1 MSEESSVLE
10 KPKIDRKKLDTLVKL
25 LDSMGIK
32 GCVEN
37 IDGIEAF
44 VCERGT
50 NLLTI
55 VGNKLI
61 YAANPYGTFRLTK
74 LELDNIK
81 NGLGI
86 DSIRLLKEY
95 AYLFADEDSF
105 KKFFSIYIKT
115 N

>member
-1 MSEESSVLE
+1 MSEGSSVLE

-25 LDSMGIK
+25 LDGMGIK
-32 GCVEN
+32 GGVEN

-55 VGNKLI
+55 VGDKLVH
-61 YAANPYGTFRLTK
+61 AANPYGTFRLTK

-81 NGLGI
+81 NELGI
-86 DSIRLLKEY
+86 DSIRPLKEY
-95 AYLFADEDSF
+95 AHLFADGDIF
-105 KKFFSIYIKT
+105 KEFFSIY
-115 N
+115 